1 MSKEAQISIT
11 QSNQLKSIAI
21 LMMLFLHLFNRNYAG
36 LFQPV
41 IFIGSQPLSYYLS
54 LFCDACV
61 PIFAFVCGYGLCF
74 KYKANPTSYV
84 KSNIPRLKKL
94 YIVLWVVIVLFPVIV
109 GFVLNAPGY
118 PGSVLKLV
126 SSLSGLDSSYNGAW
140 WFFTIYVFFI
150 LSSKFWFQ
158 LFDRVNPYTYFIV
171 LLVLYFGAFYFRVYK
186 NDLFD
191 SALLNWGH
199 RQLALYFCTLFQF
212 MMGAFAL
219 EYQWHN
225 RTSQVFKSLPGKNIF
240 VIVLISGLVVIHAL
254 VPNFIIA
261 PFTGLA
267 FIFLFL
273 QLDLP
278 KLIDGVLGFIS
289 PHATNI
295 WLIHMFFYMIYF
307 PEFIYSF
314 RYVPIIY
321 IVLLALCIL
330 SSYIINVI
338 IKQVIKLI

>member
-1 MSKEAQISIT
+1 MQISVT
-11 QSNQLKSIAI
+11 KSNQLKTIAI
-21 LMMLFLHLFNRNYAG
+21 LMMLGLHLFNRKYDG
-36 LFQPV
+36 LFQPL

-54 LFCDACV
+54 LFCDACI
-61 PIFAFVCGYGLCF
+61 PIFAFVCGYGLYF

-84 KSNIPRLKKL
+84 KSNITRLKKL

-140 WFFTIYVFFI
+140 WFVTIYVFFI

-158 LFDRVNPYTYFIV
+158 LFDRVNPYTYFVV

-191 SALLNWGH
+191 MALLNWGH

-212 MMGAFAL
+212 MMGAFAF

-225 RTSQVFKSLPGKNIF
+225 RTIQVFKSLPGKNIF

-254 VPNFIIA
+254 VPSFIIA
-261 PFTGLA
+261 AFLGLA
-267 FIFLFL
+267 FIFLYL

-278 KLIDGVLGFIS
+278 VFVSKALRFFE

-295 WLIHMFFYMIYF
+295 WLVHMFFYLIF
-307 PEFIYSF
+307 FSDFVYSF
-314 RYVPIIY
+314 HYVPVIF
-321 IVLLALCIL
+321 IVLLTLCIV
-330 SSYIINVI
+330 SSYLINLI
-338 IKQVIKLI
+338 SKPLLKLI

>member
-1 MSKEAQISIT
+1 MSKKAQISIT

-21 LMMLFLHLFNRNYAG
+21 LMMLFLHLFNRNPDG
-36 LFQPV
+36 LFRPL

-61 PIFAFVCGYGLCF
+61 PIFAFVSGYGLYF
-74 KYKANPTSYV
+74 KYKSGPDQY
-84 KSNIPRLKKL
+84 KSSNKLRLKKL
-94 YIVLWVVIVLFPVIV
+94 YLILWIIILLFPVIL
-109 GFVLNAPGY
+109 GLLLNPTVY
-118 PGSVLKLV
+118 PGSFWKIIGN
-126 SSLSGLDSSYNGAW
+126 LSGLQMSYNGAW
-140 WFFTIYVFFI
+140 WFFTTYVFFI
-150 LSSKFWFQ
+150 LTSKFWFQ

-254 VPNFIIA
+254 VPSFIIA
-261 PFTGLA
+261 SFLGLA
-267 FIFLFL
+267 FIFLYL
-273 QLDLP
+273 QLDMPVFLS
-278 KLIDGVLGFIS
+278 KALRFFE

-295 WLIHMFFYMIYF
+295 WLVHMFFYLIF
-307 PEFIYSF
+307 FSDFVYSF
-314 RYVPIIY
+314 HYVPFIFIILLTVC
-321 IVLLALCIL
+321 IV
-330 SSYIINVI
+330 SSYFINLI
-338 IKQVIKLI
+338 SKPLLKLI